1 MFFETIYRWFASF
14 FGGDMADYLS
24 GYICPSEESEGGY
37 LGANQYI
44 TYGLIALGI
53 AFAVAAIFYFINSP
67 KFNKFWSWL
76 LMFLLV
82 GISNFVISVSM
93 LWNEWYTVGTAE
105 CLIAGENGGID
116 TNSCLGFAFANFLV
130 ADLFFIVISVLVFNL
145 FLGFGANKFHL
156 WNTCNTPFTFH
167 KNK

>member
-1 MFFETIYRWFASF
+1 MFFEAIYRWFASF

-24 GYICPSEESEGGY
+24 GYICPSEETEGGY
-37 LGANQYI
+37 IGNNQFI
-44 TYGLIALGI
+44 MYGFIALGI
-53 AFAVAAIFYFINSP
+53 ALAVAAIFYFFNHP

-76 LMFLLV
+76 LMLLLV
-82 GISNFVISVSM
+82 GVSNFVIAIAM

-116 TNSCLGFAFANFLV
+116 GATCIGFAFANFIV
-130 ADLFFIVISVLVFNL
+130 SGIFFIVISVVIFN
-145 FLGFGANKFHL
+145 FFVGRFAIH
-156 WNTCNTPFTFH
+156 NTCNTPIPFH